1 MIAPNSLFL
10 CLLNVLQH
18 FIYPHLKLL
27 NEPSHRYFLIDIVV
41 SLKTYD
47 RFGESFRNFF
57 NYLETFIST

>member
-1 MIAPNSLFL
+1 MASRFMKALSLVDDGNGHEREL
-10 CLLNVLQH
+10 SK
-18 FIYPHLKLL
+18 IL